1 MTDILIIEDN
11 EEIGNLLKDFLEA
24 EGYLAALI
32 ENGEEGVQ
40 YFKEQGAKL
49 VVLDIMLPG
58 IDGFAVCQQI
68 RQNSNAPIIIISA
81 KIEKEDKLNAL
92 LLGADDYIE
101 KPYDIDLLIAKIKGI
116 FKRRYDS
123 EVLIC
128 GDLKLDKGRH
138 LVYRDG
144 KEISLPGKEFEL
156 LQLFMENSGKVM
168 SKELLFSKIWG
179 YDSFSE
185 LQTLTVHIRWLRE
198 KIEKDFKNPMHI
210 QTVWGVGYRFEE

>member
-81 KIEKEDKLNAL
+81 KIEKEDKLNGL